1 MPIETQP
8 IDGRCAVRISGAL
21 NIWEAAETWR
31 ALLPLLSSPEPL
43 MVDLSA
49 VETCDG
55 AGLQILCQIARAA
68 GEPDADIRIGTPSP
82 AVTAALALAGLH
94 LDRFPNTPKEA

>member
-8 IDGRCAVRISGAL
+8 IDGRSTVRISGAL
-21 NIWEAAETWR
+21 NIWEAADVWR
-31 ALLPLLSSPEPL
+31 ALLPLLSSPDPL
-43 MVDLSA
+43 TVDLST

-68 GEPDADIRIGTPSP
+68 GAPNADIRIDTPSP

-94 LDRFPNTPKEA
+94 LDRFPNTAKEA